1 MAADRVRRI
10 LAWAAI
16 VSGAA
21 WLLFGPAWVGL
32 LGLVTG
38 ALQLV
43 IAHLRRRPL
52 LIRRSSKP
60 PIEIARL
67 RWRDHG

>member
-1 MAADRVRRI
+1 MAADRMQRI

-21 WLLFGPAWVGL
+21 WLFFGPVWVGL

-38 ALQLV
+38 TLQLV

-52 LIRRSSKP
+52 LIKRSSKP
-60 PIEIARL
+60 PIKIARL
-67 RWRDHG
+67 RWRDDG